1 MTLDRYLISKYLGTF
16 FFVLAV
22 FSLIVIAIDFS
33 EKVEDFIEQPC
44 TKWEILTQYYPG
56 FIFHMAGLLMPLYA
70 LIAVVFFTS
79 RLAYNSEIIAILNAG
94 VSFRRL
100 LRPYLVAGGLLCGLH
115 LLLGHFLIPT
125 MNKVRL
131 KFEHTYICRDKAN
144 CDEVKTSNLHLFI
157 GPETKVFM
165 KYYQREDSSAR
176 DFRLEQFHD
185 GRLVS
190 LLDAKQARWMPK
202 EQKWQ
207 LSFWTRRD
215 FDGIHEKIFLG
226 QATPIDTAINLQPRD
241 LIRYKN
247 ANELL
252 TTPEL
257 EATIA
262 IDRSRGLANKQFEI
276 EKYRRTCDAVT
287 ILILT
292 VIGVAVASRK
302 VRGGMGLHLAI
313 GIGIG
318 ALFILLSKFAVS
330 FAASGSV
337 SPAIGMWI
345 PNLIF
350 IAVAIWLVAHAQ
362 K

>member
-1 MTLDRYLISKYLGTF
+1 MILDKYLIKKYLGTF
-16 FFVLAV
+16 FFVLGI

-44 TKWEILTQYYPG
+44 TKWQVLTQYYPG
-56 FIFHMAGLLMPLYA
+56 FLLHMAGLLFPMYA
-70 LIAVVFFTS
+70 LISVVFFTS
-79 RLAYNSEIIAILNAG
+79 RLAYDSEIMAILNAG

-100 LRPYLVAGGLLCGLH
+100 LRPYLLAGGFLCGLH
-115 LLLGHFLIPT
+115 LTFGHFLIPM

-144 CDEVKTSNLHLFI
+144 CDDVKTSNLNLFI

-176 DFRLEQFHD
+176 DFRLEQFQNN
-185 GRLVS
+185 RVVS
-190 LLDAKQARWMPK
+190 ILDAKQAVWLSK
-202 EQKWQ
+202 EQKWR
-207 LSFWTRRD
+207 LSFWMRRD
-215 FDGIHEKIFLG
+215 FDGIREKLTSSNS
-226 QATPIDTAINLQPRD
+226 QPIDTILSLRPTD
-241 LIRYKN
+241 LVRYKN
-247 ANELL
+247 ANELH

-257 EATIA
+257 NAV
-262 IDRSRGLANKQFEI
+262 IDRDRKRGLANKQFEI
-276 EKYRRTCDAVT
+276 EKYRRTAESITV
-287 ILILT
+287 LILT
-292 VIGVAVASRK
+292 IIGVAVASRK
-302 VRGGMGLHLAI
+302 VRGGMGLHLAV

-337 SPAIGMWI
+337 SPLIGMWI
-345 PNLIF
+345 PNMIF
-350 IAVAIWLVAHAQ
+350 AVVAIWLVARAQ

>member
-16 FFVLAV
+16 FFVLGM

-56 FIFHMAGLLMPLYA
+56 FVLHMAGLLMPLYA

-94 VSFRRL
+94 VSFQRL
-100 LRPYLVAGGLLCGLH
+100 LRPYLVAGGLLCVIH
-115 LLLGHFLIPT
+115 LLLGHFLIPM

-144 CDEVKTSNLHLFI
+144 CDAVKTANLHLFI
-157 GPETKVFM
+157 GPDTKVFM

-176 DFRLEQFHD
+176 DFRLEQFKD

-190 LLDAKQARWMPK
+190 LLDAKNARWMPK

-207 LSFWTRRD
+207 LNYWTRRD
-215 FDGIHEKIFLG
+215 FDGMHEKIALG
-226 QATPIDTAINLQPRD
+226 QATPIDTAINLRPRD
-241 LIRYKN
+241 LVRYKN

-257 EATIA
+257 DETIA
-262 IDRSRGLANKQFEI
+262 IDRGRGISNKQFEI
-276 EKYRRTCDAVT
+276 EKHRRTADSVT

-292 VIGVAVASRK
+292 IIGVAVASRK

-337 SPAIGMWI
+337 APAIGMWI

-350 IAVAIWLVAHAQ
+350 IAVAVWLVARAQ